1 LKLTSPS
8 LIVKNGIVVTPEA
21 TFAADLAISEG
32 RFSAIAV
39 LGGVATLERQADEVL
54 DATGL
59 HVLPGVIDPHVHFR
73 EPGLEHKEDLASGSL
88 AAVMGGV
95 TTVIDMPNTVPPT
108 ATAEAVRQK
117 RELVETKSYC
127 DVRIIGA
134 FTQDNL
140 DELLPMSDA
149 GVVGYKVFLGETTG
163 GLAAPDDGTLLEGMS
178 LIAATGKRIAFHA
191 ENDEIIRHAS
201 ARLRAAGRTDARAHL
216 ESRPALAEVEAIQ
229 RACLFA
235 LHTGARIHILHV
247 SSAQGLAMIETWRG
261 RGVDVTCELTAHHAF
276 LTSEPM
282 HRLGARLR
290 VNPPVREPGHGD
302 ILLEALASGRIDA
315 IASDH
320 APHTPEEK
328 LHDDIWR
335 SVSGFAG
342 VEISVPLFLTAVHA
356 GRLSLNTFVRATSRA
371 PAQIWGLHPQKGEI
385 RIGSDG
391 DLTIVDLE
399 RRGVIRAAELHGKNN
414 LTPFETAA
422 TVGGPVAAVVR
433 GRVVA
438 RDGELTGAD
447 RGRMAGPHVHS

>member
-21 TFAADLAISEG
+21 TFAADLAISKG
-32 RFSAIAV
+32 RFSAIAAP
-39 LGGVATLERQADEVL
+39 GGVTALERQADEVL

-95 TTVIDMPNTVPPT
+95 TSVIDMPNTVPPT
-108 ATAEAVRQK
+108 ATAAAVRQK
-117 RELVETKSYC
+117 RELVEMKSYC
-127 DVRIIGA
+127 EVGIIGA

-140 DELLPMSDA
+140 DELLPLADA

-191 ENDEIIRHAS
+191 ENDEVIRHAS
-201 ARLRAAGRTDARAHL
+201 ARLRAAGRSDALAHL
-216 ESRPALAEVEAIQ
+216 ESRPAIAEAEAIQ
-229 RACLFA
+229 RGCLFA
-235 LHTGARIHILHV
+235 RHTGAKIHILHV
-247 SSAQGLAMIETWRG
+247 SSGEGLATIESWRR

-282 HRLGARLR
+282 QRLGARLR

-302 ILLEALASGRIDA
+302 VLLEALASGRIDA

-320 APHTPEEK
+320 APHTPAEK
-328 LHDDIWR
+328 LHNDIWQ

-342 VEISVPLFLTAVHA
+342 VEVSVPLFLTAVHA

-371 PAQIWGLHPQKGEI
+371 PALIWGLHPRKGEI

-391 DLTIVDLE
+391 DLTIVDLK
-399 RRGVIRAAELHGKNN
+399 RRAVIRASELHGKNN
-414 LTPFETAA
+414 LTPFEGTA
-422 TVGGPVAAVVR
+422 TVGGPVAAVLS
-433 GRVVA
+433 GRLVA
-438 RDGELTGAD
+438 RDGELTGAV
-447 RGRMAGPHVHS
+447 RGRMAEPYVQS